1 MTAAPTRH
9 PARQATGP
17 VARDRLPRP
26 GRARRRGRRRGR
38 GGVASLLLLVAVTV
52 VFLFPF
58 AYMIVVSLRDHTPS
72 GLGGL
77 VPDDLTLR
85 NYRDIN
91 GFVPVLPALKN
102 SAVITGIALLCTQV
116 FAILAGYAMAV
127 LPFPGRRSLT
137 LLSLVVQV
145 VPFQVL
151 MVPLYVLVVRSYG
164 LGDSYLGMALPF
176 TVNVGIVLIYRQ
188 FFRGIPREI
197 FEAARVDGASEIRI
211 LRSVIMPVMRPALAT
226 TTILA
231 FIGPWNDFLWPF
243 LVSKSQ
249 QYQPLAVALQN
260 YSSAYAGRS
269 LNPVG
274 STLAGSV
281 LLTLPSIVLFL
292 IGQRAFTESNLGSA
306 IKG

>member
-1 MTAAPTRH
+1 MSVTPTRQ
-9 PARQATGP
+9 ASEQASRQAS
-17 VARDRLPRP
+17 VRP
-26 GRARRRGRRRGR
+26 AARRQRRRNGT
-38 GGVASLLLLVAVTV
+38 GGVASLLLLVVVAI

-58 AYMIVVSLRDHTPS
+58 VYMIVVSLRDHTPS
-72 GLGGL
+72 DLSAV
-77 VPDDLTLR
+77 VPSDLTFK
-85 NYRDIN
+85 NYHDIN
-91 GFVPVLPALKN
+91 RFVPVLPALKN
-102 SAVITGIALLCTQV
+102 SAIITGIALICTQV
-116 FAILAGYAMAV
+116 FAMFAGYAMAV
-127 LPFPGRRSLT
+127 ISFPGRTLLT
-137 LLSLVVQV
+137 LVSLVVQV

-164 LGDSYLGMALPF
+164 FGDSYIGMALPF
-176 TVNVGIVLIYRQ
+176 TVNIGIVIIYRQ
-188 FFRGIPREI
+188 FFRNIPREI
-197 FEAARVDGASEIRI
+197 FEAARMDGAGELRI
-211 LRSVIMPVMRPALAT
+211 LLSIVMPVMRPVLAT

-260 YSSAYAGRS
+260 YASAYAGRS

-292 IGQRAFTESNLGSA
+292 LGQRAFTEANLGSA